1 MRADDEFDGHLAL
14 AENFDGASFAAGD
27 AGDFEFFR
35 ANSAARGELS
45 QVAHVD
51 HPEFDAEWISKPAPI
66 RQLAD
71 ERQLAAFEIRRD
83 AASGAR
89 VLAFCSLTASFDLA
103 AAVPATDT
111 NARAGRANRR
121 PARLEQITR

>member
-1 MRADDEFDGHLAL
+1 EFDGHVAL
-14 AENFDGASFAAGD
+14 AENFDRAGFAARD

-35 ANSAARGELS
+35 ANGAARRELS

-51 HPEFDAEWISKPAPI
+51 HAEFDAERISKPAPI

-89 VLAFCSLTASFDLA
+89 VLAFCSLTASLDLA
-103 AAVPATDT
+103 AAVAPTDT
-111 NARAGRANRR
+111 NAGASRANRR
-121 PARLEQITR
+121 L